1 MFFSIIDV
9 LSRNIYF
16 YHFKM
21 KEKQFSTDLRNNAKE
36 ESSQN
41 DYKPRI
47 FLIKK
52 IKANTI
58 LSSPYLFPFQ
68 LLPKN

>member
-1 MFFSIIDV
+1 
-9 LSRNIYF
+9 
-16 YHFKM
+16 M
-21 KEKQFSTDLRNNAKE
+21 KEKQFSTDLRNNNKE

-41 DYKPRI
+41 NYKSRI